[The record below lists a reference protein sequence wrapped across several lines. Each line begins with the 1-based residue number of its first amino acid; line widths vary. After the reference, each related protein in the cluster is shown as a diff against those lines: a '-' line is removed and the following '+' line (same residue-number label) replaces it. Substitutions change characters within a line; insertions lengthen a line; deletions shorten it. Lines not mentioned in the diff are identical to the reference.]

1 MHAVRVLFLVSGQQF
16 YAQAV
21 QFSLVKLNQK
31 QKQRKAHEMRR
42 NLPAGVCPIEP
53 VWVAVVAAAVA
64 AYRNRAYHPVDK
76 PSTAEEVPE

>member
-1 MHAVRVLFLVSGQQF
+1 
-16 YAQAV
+16 
-21 QFSLVKLNQK
+21 
-31 QKQRKAHEMRR
+31 MRR

-53 VWVAVVAAAVA
+53 VWVVVVVAAVA